1 MGTVNLKRTLE
12 YLEAEEI
19 IEFDKELYKT
29 LQKEIDWDIE
39 CRLLIES
46 GWTKVKISQDGMYI
60 VEKWVEE
67 NIQGKYKF
75 HRTTWLFESEK
86 DATMFILR
94 WS

>member
-1 MGTVNLKRTLE
+1 MTKQKIQTRNSALKAKWTQINE
-12 YLEAEEI
+12 KFTKIFQE
-19 IEFDKELYKT
+19 
-29 LQKEIDWDIE
+29 EIDWDIE

-46 GWTKVKISQDGMYI
+46 GWTKVKISQDGMNI

-67 NIQGKYKF
+67 NIQGKYTF
-75 HRTTWLFESEK
+75 HRTTWFFESEK

>member
-1 MGTVNLKRTLE
+1 MGTINLKRTLE

-19 IEFDKELYKT
+19 IEFDEVLYK
-29 LQKEIDWDIE
+29 LQKEIEWDIE
-39 CRLLIES
+39 CQILIES

-75 HRTTWLFESEK
+75 HRTTWFFESEK